1 MAKYEK
7 PMVIAND
14 ELAEGVFAASGCY
27 TVTWKKH
34 QDNQEGRTTLRFQ
47 LDAVHDASHTCSEQY
62 LTLNFTMPVKYVG
75 CSNATLVSP
84 ASSDIETT
92 VMKIK
97 FTYWNNPD
105 DKIGLGELTVI
116 GDSAADI
123 SSASM
128 TDNGQE

>member
-34 QDNQEGRTTLRFQ
+34 QDTQEGRTTLRFQ
-47 LDAVHDASHTCSEQY
+47 IDAVHDASPTCSEQY

-75 CSNATLVSP
+75 SNGTLVSP

-97 FTYWNNPD
+97 FTYWNNPND
-105 DKIGLGELTVI
+105 NIGMGEVTVI

-128 TDNGQE
+128 TDNGQD

>member
-47 LDAVHDASHTCSEQY
+47 IDCVHDANHTCSEEY
-62 LTLNFTMPVKYVG
+62 LTLNFTMPVKYSG
-75 CSNATLVSP
+75 SDGTLTYP
-84 ASSDIETT
+84 TSSDIESTT
-92 VMKIK
+92 IKIK
-97 FTYWNNPD
+97 FNRWNNGHD
-105 DKIGLGELTVI
+105 NIGMGEVTVI

-128 TDNGQE
+128 TDNGKE

>member
-27 TVTWKKH
+27 TVTWNKH
-34 QDNQEGRTTLRFQ
+34 QVNQEGRTTLRFQ
-47 LDAVHDASHTCSEQY
+47 INAAHDASHTCTEQY
-62 LTLNFTMPVKYVG
+62 LTLNFTMPVTYSG
-75 CSNATLVSP
+75 SDGTLTYP

-92 VMKIK
+92 TIKIK
-97 FTYWNNPD
+97 FVKWNNGH
-105 DKIGLGELTVI
+105 DKNGYGDVTVI

-128 TDNGQE
+128 TDNGQD

>member
-1 MAKYEK
+1 MTKYEK

-27 TVTWKKH
+27 TVTWDKH
-34 QDNQEGRTTLRFQ
+34 QENQEGRTTLRFHIG
-47 LDAVHDASHTCSEQY
+47 AVHDANHTCSEQY

-75 CSNATLVSP
+75 SEGTLTSP
-84 ASSDIETT
+84 ASADTETT
-92 VMKIK
+92 TMTIK
-97 FTYWNNPD
+97 FNKWNNGQD
-105 DKIGLGELTVI
+105 NIGMGDVTVI

-128 TDNGQE
+128 TDNGQD

>member
-1 MAKYEK
+1 MANYEK

-27 TVTWKKH
+27 TVTWNKH

-47 LDAVHDASHTCSEQY
+47 LDGIHDANHTCSEQY

-75 CSNATLVSP
+75 SNGVLVSP
-84 ASSDIETT
+84 ASADTETT
-92 VMKIK
+92 TMMIK
-97 FTYWNNPD
+97 FNYWNNGQD
-105 DKIGLGELTVI
+105 HIGMGEITVI

-128 TDNGQE
+128 TDNGQD